1 MNFENEKDFIMR
13 QIHEII
19 KLLIHLILGKN
30 ENQAEPS
37 LAAKYNLSDSKHNQI
52 KAMVDCGEINEAEN
66 LLFEKLDRADQSSVA
81 ELLFLYE
88 YTSQQSSEF
97 LEQHNYSKEEVLE
110 GLQMLAAKTGF
121 QHIIDLINES

>member
-30 ENQAEPS
+30 ESQAEPS
-37 LAAKYNLSDSKHNQI
+37 LAAKYNLSDSKYDQI

-66 LLFEKLDRADQSSVA
+66 LLFEKLDRTDQSSVA

-97 LEQHNYSKEEVLE
+97 LEQHNYSKEEVL
-110 GLQMLAAKTGF
+110 
-121 QHIIDLINES
+121 